1 MLGILGILG
10 MLGPYIVVAEGLV
23 AAGGGAGAVLPLVLR
38 LLVQGDTVIYCD
50 LYR

>member
-1 MLGILGILG
+1 MLG

-38 LLVQGDTVIYCD
+38 LLVQGNKVIYSD
-50 LYR
+50 L